1 MLNLFNRKIED
12 NKIVPNDFDM
22 EVAKTLLKTEV
33 TMKFRIMQLDKMI
46 REEKDVIR
54 LYKTIVNSD
63 EYDFIS
69 KKIAEAIMKEKG
81 IMK

>member
-1 MLNLFNRKIED
+1 
-12 NKIVPNDFDM
+12 M